1 MSALPNTILVGA
13 AKAGTTS
20 LCRDL
25 EHHPDI
31 YMYPSKETHF
41 FSFRYDQ
48 GIDHYRSLF
57 RPTGQK
63 VVMEA
68 SPEYS
73 TKGQTQRTVDRMLQH
88 MPEAR
93 VIYMVRHPLRRLE
106 SEYFQ
111 ELANGSDP
119 VPFSEALFDWNLL
132 DGSLY
137 DKNYQILVKAFSAD
151 DVHVVFLEDYK
162 ADKRE
167 TISKL
172 LTFLGIVDDPVVLE
186 DRSARNTREE
196 KIVDPPVLKTL
207 RKIRLFERAKH
218 LVPDAV
224 KLKLKK
230 GISQKVHADI
240 TWDTALLNKV
250 MPVIEDDAGKFLARF
265 GKTRDYWF
273 DQPER

>member
-63 VVMEA
+63 IVMEA

-73 TKGQTQRTVDRMLQH
+73 TKGQTQRTVKRMLDH
-88 MPEAR
+88 IPDAR
-93 VIYMVRHPLRRLE
+93 VLYMVRHPLRRLE
-106 SEYFQ
+106 SEYVQ
-111 ELANGSDP
+111 EIANGSDP
-119 VPFSEALFDWNLL
+119 VPFDKAIFDWNLL

-137 DKNYQILVKAFSAD
+137 NKNYGILASAFSPEN
-151 DVHVVFLEDYK
+151 VHVIFLEDYK
-162 ADKRE
+162 ADKRG
-167 TISKL
+167 TVSAL
-172 LTFLGIVDDPVVLE
+172 LAFLGVADDPAVFE
-186 DRSARNTREE
+186 DRAARNTRDE
-196 KIVDPPVLKTL
+196 KIIDPPVLKAL
-207 RKIRLFERAKH
+207 RKLRVFERVKH
-218 LVPDAV
+218 RIPDSI

-230 GISQKVHADI
+230 GISQKVDARV
-240 TWDTALLNKV
+240 TWDDALLDKV
-250 MPVIEDDAGKFLARF
+250 MPVIEEDSGKFVARF
-265 GKTRDYWF
+265 GKTKRYWF
-273 DQPER
+273 DVPD